1 MQNPFIV
8 GDRIYLRAVDVD
20 DVDNFVTWLNDEEVR
35 QYLSMTSP
43 FNKTREKEFVDGL
56 YKDDNNIILGIVL
69 KENDNLVGNIGLHKI
84 SRTHRNAELGIFIG
98 DKSCWSKGYGTEA
111 LKLVIKYGFNQLNLH
126 RIYLDVFDFN
136 TRAMRTYEKAG
147 FKKEGIYREQYY
159 RNGKYCDVFFMGILK
174 SEWNDHE

>member
-147 FKKEGIYREQYY
+147 FKKEGIYREHYY